1 VYDIIGQRA
10 SDNDSVVT
18 VLVEARSSSEYD
30 DSDDDDSDDND
41 SDDDDS
47 DDNDSDDVSLMLSL
61 RRSKPLGWPLQLLGE
76 EKQVDQCLELCQ

>member
-10 SDNDSVVT
+10 SDNDSVVA

-30 DSDDDDSDDND
+30 DSDNDDSDGND

-47 DDNDSDDVSLMLSL
+47 DDHDSDDVSLMLSL

-76 EKQVDQCLELCQ
+76 DKQVNQCLGLC

>member
-10 SDNDSVVT
+10 SDDDSVMT

-30 DSDDDDSDDND
+30 DSDNDDSEGND

-47 DDNDSDDVSLMLSL
+47 DDHDSDDVSLMLSL
-61 RRSKPLGWPLQLLGE
+61 RRSKPLGWPWQLLGE
-76 EKQVDQCLELCQ
+76 DKQVNQCLGLC